1 MRQVNAGRGDT
12 RHGILLESEREVRCS
27 RKEDSMRIL
36 LAFDGSSPSQEAV
49 DEVAHRPWPRATLIR
64 IISVVVP
71 YVPGAAEFIPGAT
84 TPLSVIEDHER
95 EARETAARAADRL
108 AIIGVPVEVVARQGD
123 PATTIVEE
131 ARDWQADLIVVGSH
145 GRTGIQRLLLGSV
158 AQAVV
163 SRASCSV
170 EVVRRHSAVAA

>member
-1 MRQVNAGRGDT
+1 MADAR
-12 RHGILLESEREVRCS
+12 
-27 RKEDSMRIL
+27 
-36 LAFDGSSPSQEAV
+36 
-49 DEVAHRPWPRATLIR
+49 
-64 IISVVVP
+64 P
-71 YVPGAAEFIPGAT
+71 YVPGAAEFVPGAA
-84 TPLSVIEDHER
+84 TPLAVVEDHER

-108 AIIGVPVEVVARQGD
+108 AGLGLSVEVVARQGD